1 MTKFVFGMGIALIN
15 HWRYIKKYFAPEY
28 VLDNDRN
35 KWGTVEPHTNLTCLS
50 PQQLQKFEQPQV
62 LITVGDPYIAEQIKE
77 QLNKISI
84 KSKILT
90 EELEKWTKEEPLP
103 EHLEPMSR
111 LQKKILLFN
120 TPEHDNVGDHLI
132 TLSEM
137 DFLKTH
143 FNDYEIYEITDIEY
157 TWYHSAIK
165 SRVGVDDI
173 ILITGGGF
181 LGSLWLYNGEN
192 NVRRILQEYPCNR
205 IIILPQTIYFEENA
219 RGKMELKKTIDIYSQ
234 HKNLTIC
241 AREQPSYNFLKSIL
255 PSNIR
260 LLQLPDVALYYKMQ
274 SKPQKNST
282 CNALICLRMDKE
294 QMISEQTKEM
304 IYDKLR
310 EYGWIINETSM
321 HSGNFNGINGRRNQ
335 VEAKLNEIGEAG
347 LVVTD
352 TLHCMVSAAITG
364 TPCIAFD
371 NLSGKVQSVYQWIKN
386 LSYVQ
391 ICKDV
396 SEFEELLQKIK
407 PDATQKINLDCYE
420 DQLESVIRGII
431 NGSF

>member
-35 KWGTVEPHTNLTCLS
+35 KWGTVEP
-50 PQQLQKFEQPQV
+50 
-62 LITVGDPYIAEQIKE
+62 
-77 QLNKISI
+77 
-84 KSKILT
+84 
-90 EELEKWTKEEPLP
+90 
-103 EHLEPMSR
+103 PMSR

-234 HKNLTIC
+234 HK
-241 AREQPSYNFLKSIL
+241 
-255 PSNIR
+255 IR
-260 LLQLPDVALYYKMQ
+260 LV
-274 SKPQKNST
+274 
-282 CNALICLRMDKE
+282 
-294 QMISEQTKEM
+294 
-304 IYDKLR
+304 
-310 EYGWIINETSM
+310 M
-321 HSGNFNGINGRRNQ
+321 H
-335 VEAKLNEIGEAG
+335 
-347 LVVTD
+347 
-352 TLHCMVSAAITG
+352 
-364 TPCIAFD
+364 
-371 NLSGKVQSVYQWIKN
+371 
-386 LSYVQ
+386 
-391 ICKDV
+391 
-396 SEFEELLQKIK
+396 
-407 PDATQKINLDCYE
+407 
-420 DQLESVIRGII
+420 
-431 NGSF
+431 